1 MKTNSILISL
11 FILLLNLSATAQIDK
26 MREKMD
32 DAMVEADEGLLTL
45 RFSDA
50 ETGNPVGQAA
60 VNIAG
65 IGKYTSDGHGIVR
78 FPIPEK
84 DGIYAV
90 QVEREGYITVDFP
103 VEVIAQTIFYNRFSL
118 SKKMPIG
125 QLRVVLEWDKKPSDL
140 DAHFIKVGD
149 YHISYRNMTTSA
161 DGIARLDR
169 DDRDGYGP
177 ETITVK
183 HIDERSTYRFYVH
196 DYTNKDKST
205 VDKLSLSKANIKVY
219 GDNKLL
225 ESFQVP
231 TDTEGIYW
239 QVFIITDGKI
249 NRIDNVVQ
257 KIEP

>member
-1 MKTNSILISL
+1 
-11 FILLLNLSATAQIDK
+11 

-50 ETGNPVGQAA
+50 ETGDPVAKASVTINEVGDF
-60 VNIAG
+60 
-65 IGKYTSDGHGIVR
+65 TSDGLGLVR

-84 DGIYAV
+84 DGTYV
-90 QVEREGYITVDFP
+90 VHVERDGYITVDFP
-103 VEVIAQTIFYNRFSL
+103 IEIVAQTLFYNRFSL

-125 QLRVVLEWDKKPSDL
+125 QLRVVLEWDKKPADL
-140 DAHFIKVGD
+140 DAHFIKESD

-177 ETITVK
+177 ETITAK
-183 HIDERSTYRFYVH
+183 NIDERSTYRFYVY
-196 DYTNKDKST
+196 DYTNKDKSSA
-205 VDKLSLSKANIKVY
+205 DKLSLSKANIKVY
-219 GDNKLL
+219 GDNKLI
-225 ESFQVP
+225 ESFQIP

-239 QVFIITDGKI
+239 QVFTITDGQI
-249 NRIDNVVQ
+249 NRIDNVIQ